1 MFSRNFVA
9 KVWESFEADYRGEVR
24 LRSPTARYDTI
35 AEPDNDTF
43 CAKKL
48 DFQLSKS
55 SYPRVKD
62 GKNLKSR
69 VVKT

>member
-9 KVWESFEADYRGEVR
+9 KVWVSFEADYRGEVR
-24 LRSPTARYDTI
+24 LRSPTSRYDTI

-62 GKNLKSR
+62 GKKIKLM